1 LKKIIINKLLL
12 FLERYK
18 FKFNLNKYK
27 FEEGFLSILANIL
40 GKFYKKKIEFNIV
53 DLKSVVYNSDIFT
66 KILGIKSKKKR
77 ISPVRNMKF
86 LLKKVILP
94 KINKVKEKN
103 NLRKS
108 VNMNLLE
115 NKYKNLNLNSIKNNN
130 FDE

>member
-1 LKKIIINKLLL
+1 L
-12 FLERYK
+12 
-18 FKFNLNKYK
+18 NLYK

-66 KILGIKSKKKR
+66 KILGLKSKKKR

-103 NLRKS
+103 NLKKS

-115 NKYKNLNLNSIKNNN
+115 NKYKNLHLNYIKNNN
-130 FDE
+130 LDE

>member
-1 LKKIIINKLLL
+1 ML

-66 KILGIKSKKKR
+66 KILGLKSKKE
-77 ISPVRNMKF
+77 SA
-86 LLKKVILP
+86 L
-94 KINKVKEKN
+94 
-103 NLRKS
+103 
-108 VNMNLLE
+108 
-115 NKYKNLNLNSIKNNN
+115 
-130 FDE
+130 